1 MSTPNPSP
9 SPDKIQQAEKGI
21 ADARQAIT
29 NLTGLINNGTTD
41 KPTLNAG
48 LQAVST
54 AIASVP
60 THKPS

>member
-1 MSTPNPSP
+1 MSTPNPCP

-29 NLTGLINNGTTD
+29 NLTGLIKNGTTD
-41 KPTLNAG
+41 KPTLKAG

-60 THKPS
+60 THHE